1 MPLNNIPNNWSAE
14 QALAIYEFLAELQQ
28 QIWDR
33 YELQLIDLLC
43 AELDERNT
51 DQIDLFELK
60 DDDPIPF

>member
-43 AELDERNT
+43 AELDERDT
-51 DQIDLFELK
+51 HQIDLFELK

>member
-14 QALAIYEFLAELQQ
+14 QALAIYEFLAEIQH

-43 AELDERNT
+43 ADLDERDT
-51 DQIDLFELK
+51 HQIDLFELN
-60 DDDPIPF
+60 DDDSIPF

>member
-14 QALAIYEFLAELQQ
+14 QALDIYEFLAEIQQ

-43 AELDERNT
+43 ADLDERDT
-51 DQIDLFELK
+51 HQIDLFKLN
-60 DDDPIPF
+60 DDTPIPF